1 MKKFY
6 ILPLACAIAAL
17 TACSPAPVKQEIIIP
32 QTPQPAPQPLVLR
45 KVEPETSAPHYHLNP
60 RNYEQPLNPII
71 VQQIR
76 EALTP
81 KIINPA
87 TGEVV
92 TRLPLIV
99 PVNANAQATAVVTTD
114 NANGSLNATD
124 ANQITQAQ
132 ASAVNTPATPVT
144 SNGTAGNSTSA
155 TLATDSNGIPVAEPQ
170 DTQAA
175 LFKIDP
181 ALKLDD
187 QAVASLA
194 ASQAQMNNIQAT
206 SPQAAPATSPDN
218 TQAATNSAS
227 VDSNATATQPSAA
240 TIDATTTGTQSANA
254 TASPDTTS
262 ATPVSTAPVATSN
275 TAKILIPIH
284 QQQIVK
290 TPSMP
295 APSDETLDVTEID
308 KDMTLLEGK
317 ARHYPT
323 YFKDKYER
331 WKAEKKIKQITQRLD
346 QIAVD
351 PRASYDLLLRA
362 MKAHV
367 LARNMDAGPDS
378 AFKSAVYFQRLLK
391 LKPADPETS
400 FWYGFS
406 LGEGGGF
413 RESISHLD
421 TAVKA
426 DYQEA
431 YLALAHSYLQMDDKK
446 NALTVL
452 NNYKIK
458 YPDEATET
466 DQLIAEIQAG
476 KRYSIWQ

>member
-1 MKKFY
+1 MKNFY
-6 ILPLACAIAAL
+6 ILPLAGAIAAL
-17 TACSPAPVKQEIIIP
+17 TACTPAPVKQEIIAVAP
-32 QTPQPAPQPLVLR
+32 VPVVQPVVLR
-45 KVEPETSAPHYHLNP
+45 KVDAETSAPHYHLNP
-60 RNYEQPLNPII
+60 KNYVQPLNPII
-71 VQQIR
+71 VQEIR

-92 TRLPLIV
+92 TRLPLVV
-99 PVNANAQATAVVTTD
+99 PDDPSITSQNTATATTNGNATNPTNTPPTTDLNAANPLAVTPAPNQATTVNSV
-114 NANGSLNATD
+114 TD
-124 ANQITQAQ
+124 ATTA
-132 ASAVNTPATPVT
+132 AT
-144 SNGTAGNSTSA
+144 
-155 TLATDSNGIPVAEPQ
+155 ATDSTGAPVAALQ

-175 LFKIDP
+175 LLKIDP
-181 ALKLDD
+181 SLTLND
-187 QAVASLA
+187 QAVANIA
-194 ASQAQMNNIQAT
+194 ASQN
-206 SPQAAPATSPDN
+206 
-218 TQAATNSAS
+218 
-227 VDSNATATQPSAA
+227 
-240 TIDATTTGTQSANA
+240 QSAGVQPAPVTNMAVA
-254 TASPDTTS
+254 TPTPADSSSTANIDTS
-262 ATPVSTAPVATSN
+262 ATAALDNANPVATPSTLTN
-275 TAKILIPIH
+275 APAKIMIPIH
-284 QQQIVK
+284 QQQMVK
-290 TPSMP
+290 TAGTP
-295 APSDETLDVTEID
+295 APSDEMLDVTEID
-308 KDMTLLEGK
+308 KDITLLEGK

-323 YFKDKYER
+323 YFKDKFER
-331 WKAEKKIKQITQRLD
+331 WKAEKQIKALTKRLD
-346 QIAVD
+346 VMAVD

-362 MKAHV
+362 MKSHV

-413 RESISHLD
+413 RESIPHLD
-421 TAVKA
+421 IAVKA

-431 YLALAHSYLQMDDKK
+431 YLALAHSYLQMEDKK

-458 YPDEATET
+458 YPNDTPKT

>member
-99 PVNANAQATAVVTTD
+99 PVDANAQLTAVPATN
-114 NANGSLNATD
+114 NANSSLNAAD
-124 ANQITQAQ
+124 PNQSTQAQ
-132 ASAVNTPATPVT
+132 ASAANTPATLVT
-144 SNGTAGNSTSA
+144 SNGTSGNGTSA

-175 LFKIDP
+175 LLKIDP

-194 ASQAQMNNIQAT
+194 ASQAQMNNTQAPST
-206 SPQAAPATSPDN
+206 QAVPATSPDN

-262 ATPVSTAPVATSN
+262 ATPVSTAPVAASN

-308 KDMTLLEGK
+308 KDITLLEGK

-431 YLALAHSYLQMDDKK
+431 YLALAHSYLQLDDKK